1 MYTTGYPI
9 CGTRGQRSKYDTWY
23 ALVCVH
29 MYHTQLAN
37 ISFFKRHPG
46 SQLYEYVL
54 CQLYGMNMLFF
65 CFYVQVCMIRN
76 VYLHVFVND
85 FVLVLQA
92 CPPAAAK
99 GHAERVADSSCC
111 FNDFVRL
118 LQACQPAAPFAPL
131 KERNE
136 RVGRGHT

>member
-92 CPPAAAK
+92 CPPAAP
-99 GHAERVADSSCC
+99 
-111 FNDFVRL
+111 L
-118 LQACQPAAPFAPL
+118 TPL

-136 RVGRGHT
+136 RTSREKMKGFARISPV